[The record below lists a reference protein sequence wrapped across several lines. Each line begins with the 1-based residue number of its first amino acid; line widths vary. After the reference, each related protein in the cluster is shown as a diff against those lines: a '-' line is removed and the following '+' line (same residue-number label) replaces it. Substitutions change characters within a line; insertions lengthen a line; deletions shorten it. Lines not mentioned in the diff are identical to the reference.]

1 MGRRKKQT
9 NTSYEEILSSTYISK
24 EDYAKAQIEYS
35 NFMDEADPTQGN
47 VMESPGK
54 YPDLDDEYSPE

>member
-24 EDYAKAQIEYS
+24 EDYTKAQIEYS
-35 NFMDEADPTQGN
+35 NFMDEVDPTQGD
-47 VMESPGK
+47 VMEPPSK
-54 YPDLDDEYSPE
+54 YPYLDDEYSPE

>member
-35 NFMDEADPTQGN
+35 NFMDEADSTQEGTT
-47 VMESPGK
+47 ESTGK
-54 YPDLDDEYSPE
+54 YPDLDDEYDSE